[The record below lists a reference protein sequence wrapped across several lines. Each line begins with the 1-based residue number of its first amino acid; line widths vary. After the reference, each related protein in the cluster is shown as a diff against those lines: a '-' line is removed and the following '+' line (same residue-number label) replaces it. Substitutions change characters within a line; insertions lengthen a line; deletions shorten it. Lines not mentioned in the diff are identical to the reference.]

1 MRAARVEGT
10 DGDEDMTT
18 DMDDA
23 LHALERVPDH
33 AALTGI
39 EDRVL
44 AAIDARHGD
53 AVGSRM
59 TVGLSVGALLI
70 GAGGAALP
78 YRSATASTPASFAA
92 PGPLAPSSLL
102 LGSAER

>member
-1 MRAARVEGT
+1 
-10 DGDEDMTT
+10 MTT

-23 LHALERVPDH
+23 LHALGRVPDH
-33 AALTGI
+33 AALTDI
-39 EDRVL
+39 EDRVI
-44 AAIDARHGD
+44 AAIDARRDD

-59 TVGLSVGALLI
+59 TVGLTVGAMLI

-78 YRSATASTPASFAA
+78 HRSATASTPESFVA

>member
-1 MRAARVEGT
+1 
-10 DGDEDMTT
+10 MTT
-18 DMDDA
+18 DIDDA
-23 LHALERVPDH
+23 LHALGRVHDH

-39 EDRVL
+39 EARVL
-44 AAIDARHGD
+44 AAIDARRGE
-53 AVGSRM
+53 AEGWRM
-59 TVGLSVGALLI
+59 TAGLAVGALLI

-92 PGPLAPSSLL
+92 PGSLAPSSLL

>member
-1 MRAARVEGT
+1 
-10 DGDEDMTT
+10 MTT
-18 DMDDA
+18 DINDA
-23 LHALERVPDH
+23 LHALGRVPDH

-44 AAIDARHGD
+44 AMIDARRGETL
-53 AVGSRM
+53 GSRM
-59 TVGLSVGALLI
+59 TVGLAVGAMLI
-70 GAGGAALP
+70 GAGGASLP
-78 YRSATASTPASFAA
+78 YRSATASTPSSFAA